1 MLCGLIAG
9 LTFSSNVLIST
20 QTASSQGYAIADGF
34 QPASATG
41 ASVGAGLNLG
51 TACTALGAA
60 LCSDRLGIARPGSL
74 TVWDAG
80 AYQYQSVAPSLPP
93 SITVQPVSATVV
105 NGNTAT
111 FGVVAIGT
119 APFSYQWQ
127 ADGAPISG
135 ATSSTYAT
143 GAVDFSDDQTQ
154 FSVVVTN
161 AQGSVTSS
169 VATLHITDTPG
180 ELDTGTSTLNFG
192 TVYSGATSSLAVT
205 LTNNGNSNVDISN
218 VGISGVGFG
227 ATGISSGLVIAP
239 GESAN
244 LKRHF
249 FSGLGGQLHRQRHDR
264 QRREQF
270 TPDHFGV
277 GHRSRNLRARSI
289 AVVER
294 EHFGG
299 FRLQRLPGTTSG
311 GPYTQL
317 NPAPVASTA
326 FADIANTVNG
336 LAQTLL
342 TSQTPAHNRSS

>member
-1 MLCGLIAG
+1 MHGPGCGALFRPARNRAPG
-9 LTFSSNVLIST
+9 
-20 QTASSQGYAIADGF
+20 
-34 QPASATG
+34 QPQF
-41 ASVGAGLNLG
+41 
-51 TACTALGAA
+51 
-60 LCSDRLGIARPGSL
+60 R
-74 TVWDAG
+74 DAG

-244 LKRHF
+244 LSVT
-249 FSGLGGQLHRQRHDR
+249 FSPASAGNFTGSVTIASDASNSPLTISALGIGAAK
-264 QRREQF
+264 F
-270 TPDHFGV
+270 
-277 GHRSRNLRARSI
+277 RARSI

-299 FRLQRLPGTTSG
+299 FRLQRLPWDHIRRSVH
-311 GPYTQL
+311 
-317 NPAPVASTA
+317 PAEPCAGRLHC
-326 FADIANTVNG
+326 FC
-336 LAQTLL
+336 
-342 TSQTPAHNRSS
+342 